1 LQWASHYCLEL
12 TGREESVDSACE
24 VAENAVSEQLA
35 RQHERL
41 CLNQLGPIP
50 PEGRFPIAPEA
61 SIMWRGV
68 ALLALFGIGFLS
80 LWGQGGDTPACL
92 PRDEFAPVLV
102 KNPEMKVTFKCNH
115 ATPLEL
121 IRAVGFQTRLPIGLV
136 SGRDLDALS
145 KTKHSYDLDNADAR
159 SSLLKAI
166 EGTGYSIKNED
177 EVLVIIAGDLAPRQR
192 DLLAHQYSNF
202 RTNLDGTMVEFGMTL
217 EMWMRDAVAVDPK
230 RGYGMSILGS
240 TNDERFALRVPHLAT
255 TEEIANQIVSQ
266 GSRGMW
272 VFRVSASSPTDGS
285 ADSIDIE
292 PYQHYSNRPITRH

>member
-1 LQWASHYCLEL
+1 
-12 TGREESVDSACE
+12 
-24 VAENAVSEQLA
+24 
-35 RQHERL
+35 
-41 CLNQLGPIP
+41 
-50 PEGRFPIAPEA
+50 
-61 SIMWRGV
+61 MWRSV
-68 ALLALFGIGFLS
+68 ALLALSGISFLS

-102 KNPEMKVTFKCNH
+102 KNPEMKVTFKCDH

-136 SGRDLDALS
+136 LGRDLDALS

-159 SSLLKAI
+159 PALLKAI
-166 EGTGYSIKNED
+166 EGTGYSIENENQ
-177 EVLVIIAGDLAPRQR
+177 VVVIIAGDLAPRQR
-192 DLLAHQYSNF
+192 DLLAHRYSNF
-202 RTNLDGTMVEFGMTL
+202 RTNLDGTMVDFGTTL

-272 VFRVSASSPTDGS
+272 VFTVSASTPTDGS
-285 ADSIDIE
+285 ADSINIE
-292 PYQHYSNRPITRH
+292 PYQHYSNRAITKH